1 MAEPMSYCRFASVDI
16 SVSIQSNERFLS
28 KLRRAVNE
36 LQEKHYDV
44 YKNKKRPKELSPTLP
59 ANGVFNGRDLEFTAA
74 FSKRPLMFLADWKS
88 KDREADEKVIVKF
101 CEGGRYGEEVHKF
114 CWEQGIAPK
123 CHGVRKVGPFKMIVM
138 EKCDEEFV
146 PFFDV
151 KKQLKEKEAE
161 WFDKEKA
168 YKAVKRA
175 LNTLY
180 NETGEKQYVHGD
192 FRDGN
197 RAVERSRHFV
207 ARRRIVSP
215 IGLRGK
221 FVRRS
226 NRCKAMSRLYSR
238 KLTP

>member
-1 MAEPMSYCRFASVDI
+1 MQEGDEEVPPIHAAESVTEVKKIYNEVIAQLRESKKREKTMAEPTSYCRFASVDI

-36 LQEKHYDV
+36 LQEKHYDE

-138 EKCDEEFV
+138 EKCDEICSV
-146 PFFDV
+146 
-151 KKQLKEKEAE
+151 LRCEK
-161 WFDKEKA
+161 
-168 YKAVKRA
+168 
-175 LNTLY
+175 
-180 NETGEKQYVHGD
+180 
-192 FRDGN
+192 
-197 RAVERSRHFV
+197 
-207 ARRRIVSP
+207 ARRRRLS
-215 IGLRGK
+215 GLT
-221 FVRRS
+221 
-226 NRCKAMSRLYSR
+226 R
-238 KLTP
+238 KKRTRPLKGL